1 MSFLARPRE
10 IAISTD
16 DRSRA
21 VRINEVR
28 ILAARSNGI
37 RDTGEFRRDPPIRF
51 VSMQVKNTQNI
62 ELLRADIS
70 DAGAAASEPGSE
82 ERGNAPGIPGASIGG
97 RVY

>member
-1 MSFLARPRE
+1 M
-10 IAISTD
+10 
-16 DRSRA
+16 
-21 VRINEVR
+21 RINEVR

-62 ELLRADIS
+62 ELLLRADIS
-70 DAGAAASEPGSE
+70 DAGAAARQPGSE